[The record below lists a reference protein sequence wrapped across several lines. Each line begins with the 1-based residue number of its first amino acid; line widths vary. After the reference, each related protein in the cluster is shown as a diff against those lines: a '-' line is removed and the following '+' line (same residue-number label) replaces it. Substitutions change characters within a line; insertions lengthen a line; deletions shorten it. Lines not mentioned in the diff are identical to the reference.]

1 MWQSRQQLA
10 FIMDLRLPR
19 LPFSAKVFL
28 SLQTL
33 LAVVSLF
40 FITFEALYLSPQ
52 KQLIKLDRLSNDLA
66 VQLQLISPLSHAKI
80 SRLLTASSTH
90 TIIDSVSITWQGQ
103 KWQFDHARTAINK
116 QNNHKA
122 ITSSAL
128 IYSLDGTKTL
138 GELITSTKVQY
149 RFNYL
154 LAYSIALI
162 AIIISIY
169 FTLYFYLTLKK
180 ENNIPAILPAI
191 NEKQLQALAAKESE
205 KAELSLAKKSALEAS
220 RVKSTI
226 IANTSHELLTPLNS
240 IAGFSKILLD
250 KKIDNEQQD
259 NFLQRIHDNALH
271 LAALVNDLLDFS
283 VRSNR
288 MLPLNY
294 QAMDIH
300 DLLLSITNT
309 MAYEAQSKGLSFIA
323 NFDEIYGYEI
333 HTDPLRLR
341 QLISNIAINA
351 IRYTNSGHVKIT
363 AHFARETG
371 QVNNGTDKTHTEN
384 SNNAQKTLLLAVED
398 TGIGIAKDQQ
408 KNIFDSFV
416 SSTGSI
422 KSNNN
427 PGLGLGLGLS
437 IVSTILQRMGANIE
451 IESELE
457 RGSLFKIKV
466 PIKKYKKTKTINP
479 SKIYKHILISGDY
492 SPALNTLE
500 QRLHAHAK
508 KITLSLANTNSMQQH
523 SDVDLIVLNAD
534 KETVDQLNID
544 ENNMAQNLISLNKSL
559 VITAPI
565 GSTIHNKALMNNHH
579 IRIINGPFAIQSLL
593 QSDSDSINSHST
605 HSNNAIA
612 NPTTIPLTPRLKTLV
627 VDDNIANI
635 ELLSLLLDNFQ
646 CDIDSASNGQDALTR
661 LKKQDY
667 DWLFIDIRMQP
678 MDGIELVKTI
688 RQHKNYQTVPII
700 ACTAHTSDE
709 EFRVLMDAGFDKV
722 TYKPI
727 MEQQITSLK
736 DTFFNTSSLD
746 KQSIQTSDSV
756 FDLQQA
762 IDKTA
767 GNANVAESI
776 FNLFLNELQQ
786 AVKVKNS
793 LANEP
798 RENIIDFIHKLH
810 GAAAMTGASALK
822 NQLNQCETLLKNPPA
837 PTESAE
843 KAIKNE
849 LEAVYYQVELVL
861 DWHKNNN
868 MDSVFTT
875 LKT

>member
-1 MWQSRQQLA
+1 
-10 FIMDLRLPR
+10 MDLRLPR

-28 SLQTL
+28 ALQTL
-33 LAVVSLF
+33 LAIVSLF
-40 FITFEALYLSPQ
+40 FITFEAFYLSPQ

-80 SRLLTASSTH
+80 SRLLTASSAH
-90 TIIDSVSITWQGQ
+90 NIIDKVSITWQGQ
-103 KWQFDHARTAINK
+103 QWQFDHARTAINK
-116 QNNHKA
+116 KNNPKA

-128 IYSLDGTKTL
+128 IYSLDETKTL
-138 GELITSTKVQY
+138 GELTTSTKVQY
-149 RFNYL
+149 RLNYL
-154 LAYSIALI
+154 LAYSVALL
-162 AIIISIY
+162 AILISMF
-169 FTLYFYLTLKK
+169 FTLYFYLTIKK
-180 ENNIPAILPAI
+180 ENSIQATLPTST
-191 NEKQLQALAAKESE
+191 EKQQQALAIQESE

-240 IAGFSKILLD
+240 IVGFSKILLD

-294 QAMDIH
+294 QATDIH

-309 MAYEAQSKGLSFIA
+309 MAYEAQSKGLSFIVD
-323 NFDEIYGYEI
+323 FDEVYGYEI

-363 AHFARETG
+363 AHFARDTR
-371 QVNNGTDKTHTEN
+371 QAHSNTDTANTDGA
-384 SNNAQKTLLLAVED
+384 SNDQKTLLLGIED

-408 KNIFDSFV
+408 KNIFASFV
-416 SSTGSI
+416 SSTSSI
-422 KSNNN
+422 KNNNN

-437 IVSTILQRMGANIE
+437 IVSTILQRMGATIE
-451 IESELE
+451 IESELNK
-457 RGSLFKIKV
+457 GSYFKIKV
-466 PIKKYKKTKTINP
+466 PIKKYKKIQYKKTNTLDA

-492 SPALNTLE
+492 PPALNTLE
-500 QRLHAHAK
+500 QRLHTHAK
-508 KITLSLANTNSMQQH
+508 KITLNLAKINNMQQYG
-523 SDVDLIVLNAD
+523 DADLIVFNADKKTVDLLNAD
-534 KETVDQLNID
+534 
-544 ENNMAQNLISLNKSL
+544 ENTIANNLINLNKSL

-565 GSTIHNKALMNNHH
+565 GLTIHNKALMNNH
-579 IRIINGPFAIQSLL
+579 RVRVINGPFAIQSLL

-646 CDIDSASNGQDALTR
+646 CDIDSATNGQDALTR
-661 LKKQDY
+661 IKKQNY

-709 EFRVLMDAGFDKV
+709 EFRVLMDSGFDKV

-727 MEQQITSLK
+727 MEQQISRLK
-736 DTFFNTSSLD
+736 DSFFDTPTLD
-746 KQSIQTSDSV
+746 KQSIKTSDSV

-767 GNANVAESI
+767 GNTTVAQSI

-793 LANEP
+793 LTNEP
-798 RENIIDFIHKLH
+798 RDNIIDFIHKLH
-810 GAAAMTGASALK
+810 GAAAMTGATALK
-822 NQLNQCETLLKNPPA
+822 NQLNQCETLLKNLPDPA
-837 PTESAE
+837 ESAE

-849 LEAVYYQVELVL
+849 LEAVYHQVELVL

-868 MDSVFTT
+868 MDSVFTS